1 MEKEKVIVFGAS
13 EGGRN
18 YKEKQIDYEILA
30 FVDNDKNKQGTT
42 LEQISIIAPEYMVEY
57 DYDYIVIAS
66 VFYKEIKHQL
76 LNEVGINPSK
86 VKMAPKGLLKSSYR
100 PFEDEETMK
109 FARKSL
115 LRVTKV
121 FSGNNIKYFAD
132 FGTLLGIVR
141 EGDLISWDDDIDLSI
156 LMNDYDE
163 VVSLFRNNIK
173 DFEIDKDIE
182 CKVHVT
188 HDKIRKEPINIGI
201 SFATNGN
208 KVIRKFQI
216 NIGVVTI
223 KDEFAVQSMNCSPK
237 YHFEQQQ
244 KIDFW
249 GEKISVPFE
258 YESYLEFTYGDWK
271 TPKINTSFEDYPLAF
286 KDKVVSFREIIC

>member
-1 MEKEKVIVFGAS
+1 MEKRKVIVFGAS
-13 EGGRN
+13 AGGRN

-42 LEQISIIAPEYMVEY
+42 LERIPIIAPEYMEEY

-76 LNEVGINPSK
+76 LNEMGIIPSEI
-86 VKMAPKGLLKSSYR
+86 KMAPKGLLKSSYR

-121 FSGNNIKYFAD
+121 FSENNIKYFAD

-141 EGDLISWDDDIDLSI
+141 EGDLIPWDDDIDLSI

-163 VVSLFRNNIK
+163 VVSLFRSNIK

-188 HDKIRKEPINIGI
+188 HDRIRKEPINIGL
-201 SFATNGN
+201 SFVTNGN

-244 KIDFW
+244 QIDFW

-271 TPKINTSFEDYPLAF
+271 TPKMNTSFEDYPLAF
-286 KDKVVSFREIIC
+286 KDTVVSFREIIC